1 VFKIRH
7 IVATP
12 LLLLLFLPLASA
24 ETIILKSGK
33 VIEGEIIERNKDYI
47 KVRYGGSEIYYENK
61 YVKNIEP
68 PQPSVSQM
76 DDKKDRETTTASL
89 NKGLE
94 LASAGRFDEAK
105 LEFEKLRSD
114 SEGAL
119 GIIKSAEGGSI
130 TKEFAISLFQ
140 GSLYMMDGD
149 YNSARISL
157 EKAWEINPK
166 DPDVN
171 YNLGFVYYALEEYQK
186 ASVYLF
192 AALKLCPD
200 DIEAYKLIA
209 KAYYHI
215 GERQKAKD
223 SLLIARELL
232 RKNGNE
238 SETERFAELL
248 QTLETETK
256 QEGLR

>member
-1 VFKIRH
+1 MKKILL
-7 IVATP
+7 IF
-12 LLLLLFLPLASA
+12 LLLMVPLFSFA

-33 VIEGEIIERNKDYI
+33 VIEGEIIEKNKDYI
-47 KVRYGGSEIYYENK
+47 KVRYEGSEIYYENK
-61 YVKNIEP
+61 YVKSIEP
-68 PQPSVSQM
+68 TQPSVSQTE
-76 DDKKDRETTTASL
+76 DKKDSGKETTAASL
-89 NKGLE
+89 KSGLE

-140 GSLYMMDGD
+140 GSLYMMNGD

-186 ASVYLF
+186 AAVYLF

-200 DIEAYKLIA
+200 DIEAYELIA
-209 KAYYHI
+209 NAYYHI
-215 GERQKAKD
+215 GEREKAKD
-223 SLLIARELL
+223 SLLIARKLL
-232 RKNGNE
+232 EKNKDE
-238 SETERFAELL
+238 ARIAKLDQLL
-248 QTLETETK
+248 QMISK
-256 QEGLR
+256 VINN